1 MIPDYETL
9 MLPLLE
15 FCSDGKPHRLA
26 ETVEY
31 LAPQFSVTEDER
43 KIRLKSGVFKFDN
56 KVAFA
61 KSYLKQAGLIE
72 LLGGGLFKISSRG
85 IELSQSKLQEI
96 NNSVLMKYPEFVAFK
111 NRTGQAK
118 KRNDRGSNFSVDE
131 IKTDDKKQTPEDLLE
146 LGYEEIQAQL
156 KQELL
161 QQVKNCSP
169 RFFEHMV
176 VELLV
181 KMGYG
186 GSIEDAGSA
195 VGHSGDEGI
204 DGIIN
209 EDKLGLDVIYL
220 QAKRWQDTGVGRPE
234 IQKFVGALQGKRAKK
249 GIFLTTSTFSRE
261 AKEYAKS
268 IDCKVILIDGEQLV
282 SLMIDYNLGVTQFAS
297 YELKRVD
304 SDYFSEE

>member
-9 MLPLLE
+9 MLPLLK
-15 FCSDGKPHRLA
+15 FCIDGKPHRLV
-26 ETVEY
+26 EVVEY

-43 KIRLKSGVFKFDN
+43 KIRLKSGVLKFDN

-72 LLGGGLFKISSRG
+72 LLGGGLFKITSRG
-85 IELSQSKLQEI
+85 MELLQSNLKEI
-96 NNSVLMKYPEFVAFK
+96 NNSVLLKYPEFVAFK
-111 NRTGQAK
+111 NRAGQAK
-118 KRNDRGSNFSVDE
+118 KRNDSGSSLSVDE
-131 IKTDDKKQTPEDLLE
+131 IKMSDKKQTPEDLLE

-161 QQVKNCSP
+161 QQVKSCSP

-186 GSIEDAGSA
+186 GSIEDAGRA
-195 VGHSGDEGI
+195 IGRSGDEGI
-204 DGIIN
+204 DGFIK

-220 QAKRWQDTGVGRPE
+220 QAKRWQDGVVGRPE
-234 IQKFVGALQGKRAKK
+234 IQKFVGALQGQRARK
-249 GIFLTTSTFSRE
+249 GIFITTSSFSRE
-261 AKEYAKS
+261 AIDYAKS
-268 IDCKVILIDGEQLV
+268 IECKVILIDAEQLAD
-282 SLMIDYNLGVTQFAS
+282 LMVDYNLGVTPFAS
-297 YELKRVD
+297 YELKRVNN
-304 SDYFSEE
+304 DYFSEE